1 MQLIR
6 KPKKTTKM
14 KKLIFLSI
22 LTLTLVS
29 CKSTKH
35 TDCDA
40 YSYNYT
46 TEDSSI
52 VRSMGVLSDSAENW
66 TLDQK
71 QEFAIVFFIE
81 RGKFTVPE
89 KPIVL
94 KNFKGN

>member
-1 MQLIR
+1 MCIR
-6 KPKKTTKM
+6 D
-14 KKLIFLSI
+14 S
-22 LTLTLVS
+22 
-29 CKSTKH
+29 
-35 TDCDA
+35 A

-46 TEDSSI
+46 IEDSSI
-52 VRSMGVLSDSAENW
+52 VRSMGVLSDSADNW

-71 QEFAIVFFIE
+71 QEFASVFFIE